1 MIIEITVIKS
11 PYFSK
16 MGAYVDL
23 LKGPMS
29 MIVAIYGEF
38 SIDVFSSL

>member
-1 MIIEITVIKS
+1 MIIGTIIIKS

-29 MIVAIYGEF
+29 MIVVIYG
-38 SIDVFSSL
+38 